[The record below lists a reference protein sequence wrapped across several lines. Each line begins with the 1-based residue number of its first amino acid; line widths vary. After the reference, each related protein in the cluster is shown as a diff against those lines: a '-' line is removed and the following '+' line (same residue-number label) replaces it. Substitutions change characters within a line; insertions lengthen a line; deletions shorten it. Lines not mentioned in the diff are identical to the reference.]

1 LQRTDAIKTP
11 KEEEKKPLTKSKKNT
26 DRFWMGVPLF
36 GLEEIWIGPNS
47 AGFIFNLFIIV
58 SVLNSVILRAIDA
71 ENYRYHFKH
80 F

>member
-1 LQRTDAIKTP
+1 
-11 KEEEKKPLTKSKKNT
+11 
-26 DRFWMGVPLF
+26 MGIPLF

-58 SVLNSVILRAIDA
+58 SVINSVILRAIDA